1 MQKKN
6 KGFTLIELAVVLFIV
21 SLLLGGLLAP
31 LSAQIQARRISDT
44 NKSLHEI
51 KEHLLG
57 FAIIHNARL
66 PCPATETDP
75 FNINYGL
82 ENCSVTE
89 GFLPY
94 RVDVNY
100 LAVFSMNTHTA
111 DELIILDEAGNPMTT
126 IDPVAEIY
134 EYTVA
139 IIYSTGMNKT
149 PDGENAVPDNI
160 FQYGNQSTNYDDILI
175 WLSRAQLFMQ
185 LEFAGTLP

>member
-1 MQKKN
+1 MKN
-6 KGFTLIELAVVLFIV
+6 KGFTLIELAVALFIV

-51 KEHLLG
+51 KEPLLG

-139 IIYSTGMNKT
+139 IIYSTGMNRT
-149 PDGENAVPDNI
+149 PDGENAVP
-160 FQYGNQSTNYDDILI
+160 DDILI